1 MRSPSVSRVSQGAA
15 RGQATGRA
23 GELVEGLTRRAGGWS
38 SEQATALVF
47 LAPALAALTLF
58 RIAPAVSAAIR
69 STESHSIFLN
79 APTRFVGLDNYTD
92 LLSSSDFLNSVKVT
106 LLFCLIAVPIQTVAA
121 LALAVLLTQ
130 HLPGTRWWRFL
141 MFVPFSVPGGI
152 ATLIWGVAY
161 RPDGPINAVLMAMGL
176 EPQPFATSVTQALP
190 SIMILVS
197 WVGIGY
203 WMVFLIAGLQDVPV
217 SYLEAAA
224 TDGAGWWRRFFD
236 IVLPLLRRPL
246 AFVLVA
252 DTVANFLVFAPAQA
266 LTKGGPQ
273 KSTDLIMLDIYEN
286 AYVFGNLPLASAEVV
301 LLVAF
306 MLGVVILQFG
316 LLPAE
321 QRR

>member
-1 MRSPSVSRVSQGAA
+1 MPTPSVSRVPHAVGHDRAA
-15 RGQATGRA
+15 WRGSDWIR
-23 GELVEGLTRRAGGWS
+23 GLTKRAGGRT
-38 SEQATALVF
+38 SEQAMALLF
-47 LAPALAALTLF
+47 LAPALAALTFF
-58 RIAPAVSAAIR
+58 RIMPAVSAAIR
-69 STESHSIFLN
+69 STESHSIFIGVR
-79 APTRFVGLDNYTD
+79 TQFVGLDNYAD

-106 LLFCLIAVPIQTVAA
+106 LLFCLITVPIQTIAA

-130 HLPGTRWWRFL
+130 HLPGTKTWRFL

-161 RPDGPINAVLMAMGL
+161 RPDGPINAVLIAMGL
-176 EPQPFATSVTQALP
+176 EPQPFVTSVAQALP

-252 DTVANFLVFAPAQA
+252 DTVANFLAFAPAQA

-306 MLGVVILQFG
+306 MLGIVVIQFG